1 LYTEAGFDLTTCK
14 LRRQRRYHYI
24 QKATY
29 LKNLGYRKAISS
41 RHCQTLSDSIHTF
54 PDVVMT
60 CEKAESG
67 PELETSQSK
76 DTATMSVPLIINTEF
91 VDNFSDKEFLQK
103 NNTSQSYIRT
113 L

>member
-1 LYTEAGFDLTTCK
+1 
-14 LRRQRRYHYI
+14 
-24 QKATY
+24 

-91 VDNFSDKEFLQK
+91 VDTIDVQAPIERTAVSDENFSDKEFLQK